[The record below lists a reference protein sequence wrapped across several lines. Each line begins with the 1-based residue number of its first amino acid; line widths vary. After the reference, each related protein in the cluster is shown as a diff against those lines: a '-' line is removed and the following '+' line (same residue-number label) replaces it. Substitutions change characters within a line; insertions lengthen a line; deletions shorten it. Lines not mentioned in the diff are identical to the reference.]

1 MYERKTN
8 RAFKIESCHCPFLL
22 ASLPGFIITLFHITI
37 VMLDLRN
44 IQATCTHFKQLS
56 RVSGTRM
63 PTHFWSYILTY
74 LITNLKEAI
83 MLKAHWKNSLATQG
97 FLCPSGKFSMLLK
110 ITNYFWSLSFK
121 VTLLVIS
128 REAAHVETKKQ
139 KSNLALQKLSG
150 NIWLL
155 LNKQQRPHAFLKT
168 ALIETS
174 QWRHI
179 RITHATFSVFSIFVF
194 FQFHSS

>member
-44 IQATCTHFKQLS
+44 IQATCTHFKQCS
-56 RVSGTRM
+56 WVSGTRM

-74 LITNLKEAI
+74 WITNLKEAI

-97 FLCPSGKFSMLLK
+97 FLCPSGKFSTLLK

-121 VTLLVIS
+121 VTMLVIS
-128 REAAHVETKKQ
+128 REASPCWDKETKK
-139 KSNLALQKLSG
+139 
-150 NIWLL
+150 
-155 LNKQQRPHAFLKT
+155 
-168 ALIETS
+168 
-174 QWRHI
+174 
-179 RITHATFSVFSIFVF
+179 
-194 FQFHSS
+194 